1 MSRSFVSAV
10 LVGGSVLALAVS
22 ATSAFA
28 QSAPATPTSDQTSG
42 DIAEQGDL
50 AEPAI
55 GDIVV
60 TAQRRSERLQD
71 VPLAVT
77 AVTAE
82 GLAQRQISDT
92 NSLVLAVPSLSYQQG
107 ANPTNTSF
115 RIRGVGTALF
125 GQGVESSVSVVTDGV
140 VAIRAAQG
148 FSDLAD
154 VEQVEVL
161 RGPQGTL
168 FGKNASAGVINI
180 TTALPSNT
188 FQMKADATVAE
199 HGEYRARGTVS
210 GPISDTLR
218 ARVTGFYSDV
228 RGITR
233 NIGTNSW
240 VNGSKSWG
248 VRGKLEWDATDTLNL
263 VAAADYRK
271 TDADCCASTL
281 INIANPLL
289 QRLAG
294 PIQATRENRTIS
306 EDAGTYANSRSQT
319 YSLTGNLD
327 LGSATLT
334 SITAYQKFDLDVNQP
349 IDRINAPVPLF
360 VGANAAYSWWNQ
372 NHGRVDLKGFTQEVR
387 LANRGNSD
395 INYVVGVF
403 YLNSSINRPFDRRRA
418 RCTAG
423 AFGQPCAPGNI
434 VYQSSASDITLDQQ
448 NISAFGQTDFK
459 IVGGLRAIAGVRV
472 QYEKGTNAGTRIAPI
487 QPGDTV
493 FPNNPPNSGSF
504 SASDTAVT
512 GKAGLQYEFNRNL
525 QTYATYTRGY
535 KGLGFEM
542 EIGGNLAA
550 QSAVQPEHVNA
561 YEIGAKGRTADGSL
575 SFAAAFF
582 RSDYTNLQ
590 VQANRS
596 DPVTGV
602 VQFVTTNAGSSRSQ
616 GVELEATLRPS
627 RNLSVNMGVTYAR
640 SRINID
646 GLNCALQLQAAA
658 PVIAAGVPINVCYRS
673 AAGATPQ
680 QNLRDRPLQASP
692 DWRISVAPRW
702 DFQLSSALDAFVQ
715 SSLAYTSAQYFTSE
729 LDPLTI
735 QPAYAIVDASVG
747 VRTSDQ
753 RYSLTLFVRNLF
765 NENYLTSIGHNS
777 LLSTTA
783 SPFDLVGTYNKDSR
797 RYAGATLGVKF

>member
-1 MSRSFVSAV
+1 MSRSFASAAF
-10 LVGGSVLALAVS
+10 LSASVLALV
-22 ATSAFA
+22 TSASA
-28 QSAPATPTSDQTSG
+28 QTAPAAVASDQPSG
-42 DIAEQGDL
+42 DVVEQAD
-50 AEPAI
+50 PAQESA
-55 GDIVV
+55 GEIVV

-77 AVTAE
+77 AITSEA
-82 GLAQRQISDT
+82 LAQRQINDT

-140 VAIRAAQG
+140 VAIRSAQG

-180 TTALPSNT
+180 TTALPSHT
-188 FQMKADATVAE
+188 FQVKGDATIAE

-218 ARVTGFYSDV
+218 ARVTGYYSDV

-233 NIGTNSW
+233 NIGTDRW

-248 VRGKLEWDATDTLNL
+248 VRGKLEWDATDALNF

-271 TDADCCASTL
+271 TDSDCCASTL
-281 INIANPLL
+281 INIANPVL
-289 QRLAG
+289 QQLAG
-294 PIQATRENRTIS
+294 PIVATRENRTIN
-306 EDAGTYANSRSQT
+306 EDTDTYANSTSQT

-327 LGSATLT
+327 LGGATLT
-334 SITAYQKFDLDVNQP
+334 SITAYQKFALDVNQP

-360 VGANAAYSWWNQ
+360 VGANAAYAWWNQ
-372 NHGRVDLKGFTQEVR
+372 NHGTVDLKGFTQEVR
-387 LANRGNSD
+387 LANNGNDD

-423 AFGQPCAPGNI
+423 TLGQPCAAANI

-459 IVGGLRAIAGVRV
+459 IVGGLRAIAGIRV
-472 QYEKGTNAGTRIAPI
+472 QYEKGTNSGRRIAPI

-493 FPNNPPNSGSF
+493 FPANAPNSGTF

-512 GKAGLQYEFNRNL
+512 GKAGLQYEFSRNL

-535 KGLGFEM
+535 KGLGYEM

-561 YEIGAKGRTADGSL
+561 YEIGAKGRTSDGSL
-575 SFAAAFF
+575 SFAAALF

-616 GVELEATLRPS
+616 GAELEVTLRPS
-627 RNLSVNMGVTYAR
+627 RNFAVNLGATYAQ

-646 GLNCALQLQAAA
+646 GLNCPLQLQAAA
-658 PVIAAGVPINVCYRS
+658 PVIATGTPINTCYRT

-680 QNLRDRPLQASP
+680 QNLRNRPLQASP
-692 DWRISVAPRW
+692 DWRITVAPRW
-702 DFQLSSALDAFVQ
+702 DFELGNSLNAFVQ
-715 SSLAYTSAQYFTSE
+715 SSISYTSAQNFTAE
-729 LDPLTI
+729 QDPLTI

-747 VRTSDQ
+747 VRTSDE

-783 SPFDLVGTYNKDSR
+783 SPFDLVGTYNKDSS
-797 RYAGATLGVKF
+797 RYVGATFGVKF